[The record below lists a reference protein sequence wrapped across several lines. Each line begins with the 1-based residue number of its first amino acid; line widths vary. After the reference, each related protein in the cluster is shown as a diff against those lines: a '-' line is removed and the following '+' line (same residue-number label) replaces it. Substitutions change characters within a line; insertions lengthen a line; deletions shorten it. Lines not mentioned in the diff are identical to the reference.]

1 MDGQNI
7 KGGQPKICQQP
18 KGIAGIA
25 AEEVDTYLVV
35 LWGCETCFGWCE
47 TLHSAER
54 PSKAEK
60 EEPLSTCTGHRMS
73 HAPHPAK
80 IIQMINQKETLPILR
95 LRLFSEVR

>member
-1 MDGQNI
+1 MDGQ
-7 KGGQPKICQQP
+7 KV

-25 AEEVDTYLVV
+25 TEEVDTYLVA

-60 EEPLSTCTGHRMS
+60 EEPLSTCTGHGMFF
-73 HAPHPAK
+73 APGKGYSGDKSKRNHTDP
-80 IIQMINQKETLPILR
+80 T
-95 LRLFSEVR
+95 SEVVF